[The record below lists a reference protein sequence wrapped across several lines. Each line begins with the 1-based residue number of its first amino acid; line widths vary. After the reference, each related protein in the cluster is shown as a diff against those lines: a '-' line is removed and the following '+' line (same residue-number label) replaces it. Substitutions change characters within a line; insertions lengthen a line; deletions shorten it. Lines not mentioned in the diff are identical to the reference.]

1 MRSARAPKT
10 SNVIP
15 LRASRSVGVRRRPAI
30 GRIVGSTKGRF
41 LVDYP
46 GNPHGALPARTVL
59 SPTVLTRACKR
70 ATRPEV
76 ILAFE
81 DERADRPV
89 ILGLLHSERSG
100 SETPEVHDRPEAI
113 VDGKRIVLE
122 GEDEIVLKCGKAV
135 LMMRRNGRIVVR
147 GTYIETES
155 EGVNR
160 VTGGTVEI
168 N

>member
-1 MRSARAPKT
+1 MRSARAPKN

-15 LRASRSVGVRRRPAI
+15 LRVARIAGVRRRPAV
-30 GRIVGSTKGRF
+30 GRIVGFTKGRF
-41 LVDYP
+41 IVDYP

-59 SPTVLTRACKR
+59 SPAVLSRACKR
-70 ATRPEV
+70 GTHPEV
-76 ILAFE
+76 MLAFE
-81 DERADRPV
+81 EERADRPV

-100 SETPEVHDRPEAI
+100 SEAPEAHERPEAI
-113 VDGKRIVLE
+113 VDGKRVVLE

-135 LMMRRNGRIVVR
+135 LMMRRNGRVVVR
-147 GTYIETES
+147 GTSIETDS